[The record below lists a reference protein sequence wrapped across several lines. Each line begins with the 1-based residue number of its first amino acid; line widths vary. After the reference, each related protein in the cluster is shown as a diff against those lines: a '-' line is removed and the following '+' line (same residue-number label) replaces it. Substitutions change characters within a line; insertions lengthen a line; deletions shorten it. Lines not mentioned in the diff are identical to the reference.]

1 MYNSF
6 SCSIVPAPKLS
17 QFAMLLK
24 FFYGDNLN
32 FYSQLKP
39 YLLNFFETSKIFR
52 NKIRKNNLLVDS
64 QGLVLPA
71 RKRKNFLV
79 GRQTAY
85 WWEGRKISRGK

>member
-1 MYNSF
+1 MCITLSAAL
-6 SCSIVPAPKLS
+6 SCQRPNCQNLRC
-17 QFAMLLK
+17 LLK

-64 QGLVLPA
+64 QGACFTCKKKDKFFGEKTDGL
-71 RKRKNFLV
+71 LV
-79 GRQTAY
+79 GR
-85 WWEGRKISRGK
+85 